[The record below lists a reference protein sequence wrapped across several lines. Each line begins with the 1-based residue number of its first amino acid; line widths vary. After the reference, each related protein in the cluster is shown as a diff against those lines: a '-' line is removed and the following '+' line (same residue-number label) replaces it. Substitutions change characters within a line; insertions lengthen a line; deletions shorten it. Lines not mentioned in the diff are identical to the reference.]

1 MCSESRAVSAPG
13 IFPFFGRVR
22 QNFKH
27 RFCTILRDITRL
39 RRRIATLEGASPW
52 LLAKDWEIRVDSS
65 CEENLRGYF
74 VNHKEMITTHEC
86 PPPPEPGEKH
96 FLARSMPDHRSF
108 TGELMKVVDSR

>member
-1 MCSESRAVSAPG
+1 MQHLKA
-13 IFPFFGRVR
+13 
-22 QNFKH
+22 H
-27 RFCTILRDITRL
+27 RHGFLQKI
-39 RRRIATLEGASPW
+39 G
-52 LLAKDWEIRVDSS
+52 KYGRVDSS